1 MLNARMDLTGPN
13 GVHFS
18 YATSPVKFHWG
29 TAQNIKMCQDE
40 PSVTKKKK
48 NQRVRN
54 SSLSIYLL
62 VQVPPMQSVL
72 DQNYRYMTWLKNN
85 QLIILMVN

>member
-48 NQRVRN
+48 IKE
-54 SSLSIYLL
+54 SETAASAFTY
-62 VQVPPMQSVL
+62 
-72 DQNYRYMTWLKNN
+72 
-85 QLIILMVN
+85 